1 MPGTNESESLVIPI
15 VSKAD
20 VKGDVIVLKKSIS
33 NQLYYIIL
41 EMNFLNDGET
51 WTSASGV
58 TWTSASGVSLTSDGE
73 INPGYIN
80 YDGETE

>member
-1 MPGTNESESLVIPI
+1 MPGTNDSELGVNPI
-15 VSKAD
+15 ESKAD

-51 WTSASGV
+51 
-58 TWTSASGVSLTSDGE
+58 LTSDGE